1 MKKAGCFSVLCA
13 SFLAAA
19 TVFQPVKTVA
29 ENNYKKHDIT
39 PFNFSSKELEK
50 ISIDDTGIS
59 VDVPYSWDYDK
70 EYDCYY
76 PGSEDESVAFYYFDS
91 SDEKK
96 FTPKQDI
103 DDVVEYF
110 LKTEP
115 ELFENTISKT
125 TTEYYDVGGHYIA
138 KTSYDVTTTDDGKKV
153 SWKEINYIIPVNK
166 QNILNINIVLEAGK
180 KQNYTKL
187 EEALILTIKDQNILL
202 FNDYINSS
210 ATQAQAAAI
219 GAVTRNAGNTAAVSE
234 PVVAPETKAIVHTY
248 VLNTN
253 TMKFHLPNCSSVG
266 QMKASNRWDVEMS
279 RDDVI
284 AMGYVPCKR
293 CHP

>member
-1 MKKAGCFSVLCA
+1 MNKTRRFSVLFT
-13 SFLAAA
+13 SLLAAA
-19 TVFQPVKTVA
+19 AIFQPVKTAA
-29 ENNYKKHDIT
+29 ENNYKDHDIT
-39 PFNFSSKELEK
+39 PFNFSAKELEK
-50 ISIDDTGIS
+50 ITIDDTGIS
-59 VDVPYSWDYDK
+59 VDVPYTWEYDK

-76 PGSEDESVAFYYFDS
+76 PGNEDESITFYYFDS
-91 SDEKK
+91 SDEKS

-103 DDVVEYF
+103 DDVVKYF

-115 ELFENTISKT
+115 ELIESTLSKT
-125 TTEYYDVGGHYIA
+125 TTEYYDVGGHYVA
-138 KTSYDVTTTDDGKKV
+138 KTSYDVTVTEDGEKV
-153 SWKEINYIIPVNK
+153 KWKEINYIIPVNK
-166 QNILNINIVLEAGK
+166 EHILNINVVLAAGN
-180 KQNYTKL
+180 KQAHTKS
-187 EEALILTIKDQNILL
+187 EEALILTIRDQNKLL

-210 ATQAQAAAI
+210 TTQTQAAAI
-219 GAVTRNAGNTAAVSE
+219 GTITRNTGNTAAVSA
-234 PVVAPETKAIVHTY
+234 PAVALETKAIVHTY

-279 RDDVI
+279 RDDII